1 MDACCSALFLPLSRV
16 SYNIETVDGTAVK
29 GEDYIEYR
37 ESRTFEPGETE
48 HTIEIEI
55 IDDNE
60 WEPDEIFFVKLSL
73 DKIEEQRATIGHKN
87 VNQVTI
93 INDDGE
99 IRSIFIYSWR
109 EPNSYCSS
117 NWVAQLPFLISLA
130 ITN

>member
-1 MDACCSALFLPLSRV
+1 M

-37 ESRTFEPGETE
+37 ETRTFEPGETE
-48 HTIEIEI
+48 HMIEIVI

-73 DKIEEQRATIGHKN
+73 DKAEEHKALIGHKN

-99 IRSIFIYSWR
+99 WHCDGG
-109 EPNSYCSS
+109 NSVLWPLC
-117 NWVAQLPFLISLA
+117 
-130 ITN
+130 